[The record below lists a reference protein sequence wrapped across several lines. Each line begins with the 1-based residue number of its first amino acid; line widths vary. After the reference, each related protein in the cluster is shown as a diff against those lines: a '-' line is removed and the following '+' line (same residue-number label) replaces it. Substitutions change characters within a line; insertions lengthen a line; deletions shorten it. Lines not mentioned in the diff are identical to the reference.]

1 MKEKTCCFTGHREIP
16 SGQRRR
22 IFAKTEEAIEGLIK
36 KGYLYFGAGGALG
49 FDTIAAFAVLKLKE
63 RYPDIRLILVLPCFS
78 QTRGWSEE
86 DIEI

>member
-36 KGYLYFGAGGALG
+36 KAIYILELEVHWAL
-49 FDTIAAFAVLKLKE
+49 IQS
-63 RYPDIRLILVLPCFS
+63 LPLRFS
-78 QTRGWSEE
+78 N
-86 DIEI
+86 